1 MQLVSSAGAFYRRY
15 AHVGRQFIKFGLV
28 GAAGVAVN
36 MAVAILMNKL
46 NGGTVNA
53 QRILFAIPGTPY
65 NFRYSTLVWIVAF
78 LVANLFNF
86 ELNRR
91 WTFRH
96 GAKAPWLKE
105 FLPFLAVGSAAA
117 FAGIFIKIGFT
128 NPTSPFYLPEPWFH
142 EGAGLQS
149 REYWAQLLTILITMP
164 INFLVNKV
172 WTFRHVRN
180 QHAAN
185 TANVG

>member
-1 MQLVSSAGAFYRRY
+1 MRLVSSAEAFYRRY

-86 ELNRR
+86 ELNRAGSNGGAFEGG
-91 WTFRH
+91 WTN
-96 GAKAPWLKE
+96 AK
-105 FLPFLAVGSAAA
+105 FDA
-117 FAGIFIKIGFT
+117 FAKWIDAHPDKLKMPRSEFDD
-128 NPTSPFYLPEPWFH
+128 
-142 EGAGLQS
+142 
-149 REYWAQLLTILITMP
+149 LL
-164 INFLVNKV
+164 KKHH
-172 WTFRHVRN
+172 RD
-180 QHAAN
+180 
-185 TANVG
+185 